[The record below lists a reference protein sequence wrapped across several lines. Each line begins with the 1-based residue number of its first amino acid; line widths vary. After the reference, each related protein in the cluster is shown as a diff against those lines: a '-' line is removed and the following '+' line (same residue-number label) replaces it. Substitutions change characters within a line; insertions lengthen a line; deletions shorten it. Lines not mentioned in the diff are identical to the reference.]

1 MGAIES
7 LFGKALKVESPWE
20 IEKVEFVES
29 EGRINVVLDFPR
41 GSLFPCPRCQ
51 KAATAY
57 DTTQKRW
64 RHMNFFQY
72 ACYFVVRIPRIDC
85 EGE

>member
-20 IEKVEFVES
+20 IEKVAFVES
-29 EGRINVVLDFPR
+29 EGRINVGLDFPR
-41 GSLFPCPRCQ
+41 GSLFPCPCCQ

-64 RHMNFFQY
+64 RGRSGR
-72 ACYFVVRIPRIDC
+72 VDTPRI
-85 EGE
+85 GR